1 MVVNLPKYLTFGA
14 LLVIN
19 SLQEKI
25 LKTIEND
32 DFVKHSF
39 PMMSDWGVKDDDTLI
54 HSLGCSYWMA
64 LGHHLGYSGVVEV
77 PSPLTYA
84 IRSNHDVRSDAV
96 WFDKETQKPNLVV
109 EFERYSGTN
118 SDQIKLTDKVK
129 NLLLAHRRWDLQPD
143 VVALAYWTNGLK
155 TLPDHQ
161 GLKTIFEQGFKLSN
175 GEFVEGSSSRQL
187 LLLNFVFQSDKQGK
201 HCLID
206 VVKRG

>member
-1 MVVNLPKYLTFGA
+1 MFGA

-25 LKTIEND
+25 LNTIENE
-32 DFVKHSF
+32 DFVKDSF
-39 PMMSDWGVKDDDTLI
+39 PMMTDWGIKDDYTLI
-54 HSLGCSYWMA
+54 HSLGCSYWMQ
-64 LGHHLGYSGVVEV
+64 LGHYLGYSGVVEV
-77 PSPLTYA
+77 PAPLTYA

-118 SDQIKLTDKVK
+118 LDQIKLTDKVK
-129 NLLLAHRRWDLQPD
+129 NLLLAHRRWALQPD

-155 TLPDHQ
+155 TLPNHQ
-161 GLKTIFEQGFKLSN
+161 RLKELFEQGFKLSN
-175 GEFVEGSSSRQL
+175 GEFVEGNNSRQL

-201 HCLID
+201 HRLVD
-206 VVKRG
+206 VVRRGQNGEV